1 MVGISKRL
9 ESLTQDLQQ
18 LQESEQQ
25 LDHLMHIC
33 TTQLQLLSEDS
44 DSQRYP

>member
-9 ESLTQDLQQ
+9 EGLTRDLQQ
-18 LQESEQQ
+18 LQESEQH
-25 LDHLMHIC
+25 LDRLMHIC

>member
-33 TTQLQLLSEDS
+33 V
-44 DSQRYP
+44 